1 MLTKGKS
8 DPMRRAKIDRNEAE
22 RIAVAALAF
31 LAGDHGRLTRF
42 LDVTGL
48 APARIRDAAGEP
60 GFLAAVL
67 DHLVGDDELIVGLA
81 VDLRIRPEDVVE
93 AQRVLSPGEAP
104 V

>member
-1 MLTKGKS
+1 
-8 DPMRRAKIDRNEAE
+8 MRRAKIDRNEAE

-60 GFLAAVL
+60 GFLAAVRAY
-67 DHLVGDDELIVGLA
+67 LVGDDELIVGLA
-81 VDLRIRPEDVVE
+81 EDLRIRPEDVVE
-93 AQRVLSPGEAP
+93 ARRVLSPGEAP

>member
-1 MLTKGKS
+1 
-8 DPMRRAKIDRNEAE
+8 MRRAKIDRDEAE

-48 APARIRDAAGEP
+48 SPSRIRDAAGEP

-67 DHLVGDDELIVGLA
+67 DHLVGDDELILGLA
-81 VDLRIRPEDVVE
+81 ADLRIRPEDVVE
-93 AQRVLSPGEAP
+93 AQRVLSPGEAS

>member
-1 MLTKGKS
+1 
-8 DPMRRAKIDRNEAE
+8 MRRAKIDRNEAE

-81 VDLRIRPEDVVE
+81 EDLRIRPEDVVE
-93 AQRVLSPGEAP
+93 ARRVLSPGEAP

>member
-1 MLTKGKS
+1 VLTKGKS
-8 DPMRRAKIDRNEAE
+8 DPMRRATIDRNGAE

-42 LDVTGL
+42 LDVSGL

-67 DHLVGDDELIVGLA
+67 DYFVDEDELIVGLA
-81 VDLRIRPEDVVE
+81 GNLQIRPEDVME
-93 AQRVLSPGEAP
+93 ARRVLSPGEAP
-104 V
+104 F

>member
-1 MLTKGKS
+1 
-8 DPMRRAKIDRNEAE
+8 MRRAKIDRNEAE

-60 GFLAAVL
+60 DFLAAVL

>member
-1 MLTKGKS
+1 
-8 DPMRRAKIDRNEAE
+8 MRRAKIDRNEAE

-81 VDLRIRPEDVVE
+81 EDLRIRPEDVVE
-93 AQRVLSPGEAP
+93 AQRVLSPGEVP

>member
-1 MLTKGKS
+1 LTKGKS

-31 LAGDHGRLTRF
+31 LAGDHGCLTRF

-60 GFLAAVL
+60 DFLAAVL

-81 VDLRIRPEDVVE
+81 EDLRIRPEDVVE

>member
-1 MLTKGKS
+1 VLTKGKFG
-8 DPMRRAKIDRNEAE
+8 PMRRAKIDRNEAE

-81 VDLRIRPEDVVE
+81 EDLRIRPEDVVE

>member
-1 MLTKGKS
+1 
-8 DPMRRAKIDRNEAE
+8 MRRATIDRNGAE
-22 RIAVAALAF
+22 RIAIAALAF

-42 LDVTGL
+42 LDVSGL

-67 DHLVGDDELIVGLA
+67 DHLVGDDELIGGLA
-81 VDLRIRPEDVVE
+81 EDLRIRPEDVVE
-93 AQRVLSPGEAP
+93 AQRVLSPGEVP

>member
-1 MLTKGKS
+1 
-8 DPMRRAKIDRNEAE
+8 MRRAKIDRNEAE

-67 DHLVGDDELIVGLA
+67 DHLAGDDELIVGLA
-81 VDLRIRPEDVVE
+81 GLLRIRPEDVVE
-93 AQRVLSPGEAP
+93 ARRVLSPGE
-104 V
+104 VYF